1 MELHRSIPSARLAT
15 LGIALVGVVLLTTA
29 VGSSKAATSTTKAA
43 ATPTPTINQKALGT
57 GGGAFCDALRTNL
70 KESLTSGISEAMAA
84 GDTAKIKAYYE
95 KTAVKSDKLI
105 AMAPSPVKEALV
117 LTNKQAIAL
126 RAALKKANY
135 DFSKVDRVA
144 MTAATKSDAA
154 TKAAQT
160 TINSYLSGTCHI
172 DVANL
177 FTGAATLRTTTTKAK

>member
-1 MELHRSIPSARLAT
+1 M
-15 LGIALVGVVLLTTA
+15 LTTS
-29 VGSSKAATSTTKAA
+29 VGSSKAATSTTRTAVK
-43 ATPTPTINQKALGT
+43 TPTPTINQKALGT

-95 KTAVKSDKLI
+95 KTAVESEKLI
-105 AMAPSPVKEALV
+105 AKAPSPVKEALA

-126 RAALKKANY
+126 RAVLKKANY

-144 MTAATKSDAA
+144 MAAATKQDAT
-154 TKAAQT
+154 TKVAQT
-160 TINSYLSGTCHI
+160 TINTYLSGTCHI

-177 FTGAATLRTTTTKAK
+177 FTGGATLRTTTTK